1 MQDVYLEQLGLH
13 FVKTCLTTYLGKVY
27 FFGIFIAS
35 IFLFSL
41 YKKNKLRYFTLY
53 TLFLFCTIFNPFL
66 VKLIFGYFDQ
76 DEVYYSFFW
85 LLPINII
92 VSFLF
97 VVFIDSISGYLK
109 KFFLTLSLVCVI
121 LFLGTPV
128 INFSSFLSLP
138 DNLYKVPDETL
149 EISEYIHQDATIESP
164 RVAIAPDLLMT
175 IRQYDASLTLTLERD
190 RVLCWQ
196 GAPAFQDLQDDYWF
210 QLQKPIM
217 DVIYGGDTSNSD
229 AFSNA
234 IVSTGTH
241 YVVYSKTV
249 DIQDFLSSLGARYV
263 AETDNYIIFRVQ

>member
-76 DEVYYSFFW
+76 DEVYYRFFW

-97 VVFIDSISGYLK
+97 VVFIDSIS
-109 KFFLTLSLVCVI
+109 
-121 LFLGTPV
+121 
-128 INFSSFLSLP
+128 
-138 DNLYKVPDETL
+138 
-149 EISEYIHQDATIESP
+149 
-164 RVAIAPDLLMT
+164 
-175 IRQYDASLTLTLERD
+175 
-190 RVLCWQ
+190 
-196 GAPAFQDLQDDYWF
+196 
-210 QLQKPIM
+210 
-217 DVIYGGDTSNSD
+217 
-229 AFSNA
+229 
-234 IVSTGTH
+234 
-241 YVVYSKTV
+241 
-249 DIQDFLSSLGARYV
+249 
-263 AETDNYIIFRVQ
+263 